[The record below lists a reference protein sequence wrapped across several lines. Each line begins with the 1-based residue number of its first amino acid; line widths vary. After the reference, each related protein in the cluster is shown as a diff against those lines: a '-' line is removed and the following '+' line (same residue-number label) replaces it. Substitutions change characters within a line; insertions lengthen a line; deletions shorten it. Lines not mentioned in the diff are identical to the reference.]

1 MTNLI
6 LLSFLRQRPMHG
18 YEIQQLIQLSRMD
31 VWANVLSGSIYYALS
46 KMENEGLI
54 QAAAEERTGARVR
67 KIYSITEEGERL
79 FQQMIRDTLTLPP
92 HSAKS
97 DFSLGLNWIE
107 DIPVPEAVSL
117 LEQNL
122 KQVEES
128 LAQWH
133 TGKEI
138 KGQYGLSPIV
148 LATFDNAIAL
158 LEQDAAFLKKVIRL
172 LLESEQQHGGT
183 A

>member
-18 YEIQQLIQLSRMD
+18 YEIQQLIQTSRMG
-31 VWANVLSGSIYYALS
+31 VWANVLSGSIYYALN
-46 KMENEGLI
+46 KMESEGLI
-54 QAAAEERTGARVR
+54 VTTAEERTGARIR
-67 KIYSITEEGERL
+67 KIYSITEEGESL
-79 FQQMIRDTLTLPP
+79 FQHMIRETLTLPP

-107 DIPVPEAVSL
+107 NIPAPEAVSL

-128 LAQWH
+128 LTQWQL
-133 TGKEI
+133 GKEI
-138 KGQYGLSPIV
+138 KSQYGLTPIAI
-148 LATFDNAIAL
+148 ATFDNAIAL
-158 LEQDAAFLKKVIRL
+158 LEQDANFLRQVISL
-172 LLESEQQHGGT
+172 VQQ
-183 A
+183 

>member
-1 MTNLI
+1 VTNLI

-31 VWANVLSGSIYYALS
+31 VWANVLSGSIYYALN

-54 QAAAEERTGARVR
+54 ETVAEERTGARLR
-67 KIYSITEEGERL
+67 KIYSITTKGEEL
-79 FQQMIRDTLTLPP
+79 FQQMIRETLTLTP

-97 DFSLGLNWIE
+97 DFSLGLTWIE
-107 DIPVPEAVSL
+107 DIPASEAVNL

-122 KQVEES
+122 RQLEES
-128 LAQWH
+128 LAQWRY
-133 TGKEI
+133 GKEI

-148 LATFDNAIAL
+148 QATFDNAIAL
-158 LEQDAAFLKKVIRL
+158 HEQDIGFLKHVISL
-172 LLESEQQHGGT
+172 LQQ
-183 A
+183 

>member
-18 YEIQQLIQLSRMD
+18 YEIQQLIQTSRMD
-31 VWANVLSGSIYYALS
+31 VWANVLSGSIYYALN
-46 KMENEGLI
+46 KMESEGLI
-54 QAAAEERTGARVR
+54 VTTAEERTGARIR
-67 KIYSITEEGERL
+67 KIYSITEDGETL
-79 FQQMIRDTLTLPP
+79 FQHMIRETLTLPP

-107 DIPVPEAVSL
+107 NIPVPEAVSL

-128 LAQWH
+128 LAQWRL
-133 TGKEI
+133 GKEI
-138 KGQYGLSPIV
+138 KGQYGLTPIAI
-148 LATFDNAIAL
+148 ATFDNAIAL
-158 LEQDAAFLKKVIRL
+158 LDQDAKFLRQVISL
-172 LLESEQQHGGT
+172 VQK
-183 A
+183 

>member
-18 YEIQQLIQLSRMD
+18 YEIQQLIQMSRMD
-31 VWANVLSGSIYYALS
+31 VWANVLSGSIYYSLN

-54 QAAAEERTGARVR
+54 VASAEERTGARVR

-79 FQQMIRDTLTLPP
+79 FQQMIRETLTIAP

-107 DIPVPEAVSL
+107 NIPVPEAVSL

-128 LAQWH
+128 LAHWH
-133 TGKEI
+133 VGREI
-138 KGQYGLSPIV
+138 KGQYGLTPIV
-148 LATFDNAIAL
+148 MATFDNAIAL
-158 LEQDAAFLKKVIRL
+158 LEQDAAFLRKIIT
-172 LLESEQQHGGT
+172 LLEASDKPS
-183 A
+183 